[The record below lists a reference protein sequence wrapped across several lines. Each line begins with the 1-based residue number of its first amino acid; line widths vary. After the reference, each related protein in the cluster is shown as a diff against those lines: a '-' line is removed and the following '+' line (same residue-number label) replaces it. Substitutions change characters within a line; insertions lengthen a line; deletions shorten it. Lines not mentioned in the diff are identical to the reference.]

1 MEPARSEFQVLMD
14 QVLAGSEDAARQL
27 VRTYGPAVLRAVR
40 RKLNGRLRSKFD
52 SDDFVQDV
60 WASFFAS
67 PPRNHDFASP
77 QDLAAYLIRVARNK
91 VIDVVR
97 QRLHRQRYDVK
108 REQSLQARDGALEHR
123 LVSPHASPSTI
134 AMTAEEWE
142 ALLRRQPPVYRAI
155 LLRYREGQTPTQIA
169 ASQGISER
177 TVRRV
182 LARTLSG
189 YAS

>member
-1 MEPARSEFQVLMD
+1 MEPARHEFQVLMD
-14 QVLAGSEDAARQL
+14 QVLAGSEDAAKRL

-67 PPRNHDFASP
+67 PPRNHVFTSP
-77 QDLAAYLIRVARNK
+77 HDLAAYLIRVARNK

-97 QRLHRQRYDVK
+97 QRLHRQRYDVT
-108 REQSLQARDGALEHR
+108 REQSLQSGDGALEHR
-123 LVSPHASPSTI
+123 LVSPHASPSTV

-142 ALLRRQPPVYRAI
+142 VLLRKVPLVYRAV
-155 LLRYREGQTPTQIA
+155 LLRYREGQTPAQIA
-169 ASQGISER
+169 AAQGISER

-182 LARTLSG
+182 LSRFVPG

>member
-1 MEPARSEFQVLMD
+1 MEPARNEFQVLMD
-14 QVLAGSEDAARQL
+14 QVLAGSEDAARRL
-27 VRTYGPAVLRAVR
+27 VCTYGPAVLRAVR

-67 PPRNHDFASP
+67 PPRNHVFASP
-77 QDLAAYLIRVARNK
+77 HDLAAYLIRVARNK

-97 QRLHRQRYDVK
+97 QRLHRQRYDVT
-108 REQSLQARDGALEHR
+108 REQSLHACDGALEHR
-123 LVSPHASPSTI
+123 LVSPHASPSTV

-142 ALLRRQPPVYRAI
+142 VLLRKVPLVYRAV
-155 LLRYREGQTPTQIA
+155 LLRYREGQTPAQIA
-169 ASQGISER
+169 AAQGISER

-182 LARTLSG
+182 LSRFVPG